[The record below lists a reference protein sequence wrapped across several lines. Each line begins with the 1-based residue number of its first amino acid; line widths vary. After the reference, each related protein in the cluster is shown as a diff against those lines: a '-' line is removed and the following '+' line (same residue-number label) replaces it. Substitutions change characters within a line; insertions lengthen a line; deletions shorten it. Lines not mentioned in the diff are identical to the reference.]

1 MVKDSLDNFS
11 KMYSMDFDMKY
22 FLIELIRKE
31 ITQMGQKMD
40 KGITNGAI
48 KSPMMDSGR

>member
-1 MVKDSLDNFS
+1 MKFIL
-11 KMYSMDFDMKY
+11 MD
-22 FLIELIRKE
+22 LNIKE